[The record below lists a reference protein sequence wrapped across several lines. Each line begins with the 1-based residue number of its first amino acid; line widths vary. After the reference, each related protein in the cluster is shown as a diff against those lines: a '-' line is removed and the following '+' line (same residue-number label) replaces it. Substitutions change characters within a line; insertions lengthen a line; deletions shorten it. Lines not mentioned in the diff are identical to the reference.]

1 MNNEF
6 YDNIS
11 EIPSHLKQPTEQN
24 GKRRSCKID
33 ILYGLVHPLL
43 HEHWLT
49 CGYKLLLS
57 LKLTAKVPENRPG
70 PPKEDVS
77 KHIPPP

>member
-1 MNNEF
+1 MNIPYMEYLRHMNYEF

-11 EIPSHLKQPTEQN
+11 AIPSHLKRPTEQN

-33 ILYGLVHPLL
+33 ISYGLVHPLL

-49 CGYKLLLS
+49 CA
-57 LKLTAKVPENRPG
+57 TNCCTP
-70 PPKEDVS
+70 
-77 KHIPPP
+77 